1 MEQIPNEPNTV
12 RIKFRANP
20 KPTDC
25 RWTIAENDET
35 QKNQSCKILLCEGIK
50 GEYFVNLS
58 ATSEDPILLFITN
71 ELGTKFQSK
80 EAEKIMAASFSNI
93 NLTIPLSIVLPLL
106 CLFSLVGCFI
116 FRRRQRRNIFK
127 NPNRTPTVS
136 NSTTYSYSTM
146 MSRDSR
152 KTCNIT
158 SNMGISAD
166 TTKRKPQEEKDQ
178 KSGKS
183 KDTQH
188 KLEIGDR
195 LTSEYKSFR
204 IGESRQKRLDKSVIK
219 GVSRETVR
227 PPKASELSN
236 DMF

>member
-1 MEQIPNEPNTV
+1 MKQISNEKNKDAKIMQGSYRINNLEQKSNEPTTV
-12 RIKFRANP
+12 KINFRATP

-25 RWTIAENDET
+25 QWMILTET
-35 QKNQSCKILLCEGIK
+35 VEIQTNQSCEILQSDGLK

-58 ATSEDPILLFITN
+58 TTSEDPILLFIAN
-71 ELGTKFQSK
+71 ELGTSKFQSK
-80 EAEKIMAASFSNI
+80 EAKMII
-93 NLTIPLSIVLPLL
+93 KPNLTIPIVLPLL
-106 CLFSLVGCFI
+106 CLLSLVGCFI

-166 TTKRKPQEEKDQ
+166 TTKRTANATEMEN
-178 KSGKS
+178 
-183 KDTQH
+183 
-188 KLEIGDR
+188 
-195 LTSEYKSFR
+195 
-204 IGESRQKRLDKSVIK
+204 DK
-219 GVSRETVR
+219 
-227 PPKASELSN
+227 
-236 DMF
+236 F